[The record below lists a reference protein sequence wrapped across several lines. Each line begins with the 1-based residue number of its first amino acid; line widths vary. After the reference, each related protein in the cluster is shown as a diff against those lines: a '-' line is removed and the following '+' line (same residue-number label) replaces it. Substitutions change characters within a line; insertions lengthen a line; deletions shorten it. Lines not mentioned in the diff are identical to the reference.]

1 MTSKNYARSM
11 YNAIITNL
19 SNPMPQMK
27 RLSNAFIL
35 FILLFH
41 SCSPKK
47 EQKVVENTPLFTKL
61 NAAQTNITFNNALTE
76 TDSLNYF
83 TYTSIYM
90 GGGISVGDINNDGL
104 QDVFFT
110 GNQVKNKLYL
120 NKGNLQFEDISAQS
134 NTQGDE
140 RWYTGTTMVDINNDG
155 YLDIYCSVAGK
166 TGNKKNQLFINNQN
180 NTFTEAAAQ
189 YGIAHEGNSI
199 QATFFDYDNDGDLDM
214 YLANYP
220 ISHPSTSNMI
230 YKNRMENVNSIES
243 DKLYRNDGETF
254 TDVSEEAG
262 VKNYSF
268 SIGIAAADINNDGW
282 IDIYVSNDY
291 SIPDFLYINNQD
303 GTFREVIKQATNQ
316 TAFYGMGVDIA
327 DINNDG
333 FLDIFQADMDA
344 DNNRRSKANM
354 ASMNPR
360 LFHETVFYGF
370 HYQYMHNCFQLNTGY
385 MENGVPKFSNI
396 SRLTGTSSTDWSWAP
411 LFADF
416 DNDSHKDLFV
426 SNGTRKEINNKDFFK
441 KIGKKEYDK
450 LSLVEK
456 SAKIPSEKID
466 NFMFQNLGGLEFKK
480 VNKDWGIEHKGFS
493 NGAIYADLDND
504 GDLEIIL
511 NNIDEEAVIFQ
522 NNASNNYLKIQLEGT
537 VKNKH
542 ALGSRVTIF
551 SNGTQQ
557 VQELTLTRGF
567 QSSVAPELHFGL
579 GNETTIDS
587 LHIVWNDGE
596 ISKEKNI
603 KANQTRKYQHP
614 TPNTQ
619 HRIVKSQESRVK
631 NQELFTTDIDFSN
644 TIKHTEN
651 DHDDFATQ
659 VLLPHKMSTLGPAV
673 ATADVNNDGLEDI
686 YIGGAFG
693 LTSTLYLQTSKGF
706 TPQNTNAFD
715 ADKISEDVGALFFDA
730 DKDGDQDLYVVSGG
744 YEFAENSNFLKDRL
758 YLNDGNGNFQKS
770 NTALPE
776 FNSSG
781 SRAYT
786 LDYNKDG
793 KQDILVLGRQ
803 TPGKY
808 PFPTSSY
815 LLENISQKGKV
826 QFEDTTKNFAPDLQ
840 GIGMATSAVITD
852 FNNDSWDDI
861 ILVGEWMPITILQ
874 NNNGVFE
881 NVTEKMNLHE
891 TTGWWWS
898 INQGDFDGD
907 GDMDYIIGNNGQ
919 NYKYKATED
928 ETFDIYVEDFDKNKK
943 EDIVLSYYDDG
954 TQYPVRGRQC
964 SSQQVPTIKQKF
976 KNYDEFS
983 TATLIDVYGKKNLE
997 NALHYQVK
1005 SFASIYLENT
1015 ENGFKI
1021 HKLPVEAQ
1029 VSSINQILVKDY
1041 DNDGQLDALIA
1052 GNLYN
1057 SEVETPRNDASYGM
1071 FLKGD
1076 GHGNFQAVPVTQS
1089 GFFTTGDVKDL
1100 QHINIGNAPY
1110 ILSIKNNDYIQF
1122 IKHNNKH

>member
-1 MTSKNYARSM
+1 
-11 YNAIITNL
+11 
-19 SNPMPQMK
+19 MK
-27 RLSNAFIL
+27 RLSIYIL
-35 FILLFH
+35 ILLIC
-41 SCSPKK
+41 SCANDTDKK
-47 EQKVVENTPLFTKL
+47 VAVTKPLFTKL
-61 NAAQTNITFNNALTE
+61 SAQQTNVSFANNLVE

-104 QDVFFT
+104 QDMFFT
-110 GNQVKNKLYL
+110 GNQVENKLYL
-120 NKGNLQFEDISAQS
+120 NKGELTFEDISTKS

-155 YLDIYCSVAGK
+155 FLDIYCSVSGK
-166 TGNKKNQLFINNQN
+166 SGNKKNQLFINNQD
-180 NTFTEAAAQ
+180 NTFTEAAEK
-189 YGIAHEGNSI
+189 YGIADEGNSI

-220 ISHPSTSNMI
+220 IAHPSTPNMI
-230 YKNRMENVNSIES
+230 YKNRMENVNNIET

-254 TDVSEEAG
+254 TDVSEAAG

-268 SIGIAAADINNDGW
+268 SIGIAAADVNNDGW
-282 IDIYVSNDY
+282 LDIYVSNDY

-303 GTFREVIKQATNQ
+303 GTFKEVIKEATNQ

-344 DNNRRSKANM
+344 DSNRRSKANM

-360 LFHETVFYGF
+360 LFYETVLYGF
-370 HYQYMHNCFQLNTGY
+370 HYQYMHNCLQLNSGY
-385 MENGVPKFSNI
+385 TENGIPKFANI

-456 SAKIPSEKID
+456 SKKIPNEKID
-466 NFMFQNLGGLEFKK
+466 NFMFKNLGGLEFKK
-480 VNKDWGIEHKGFS
+480 ANQEWGIEHKGFS
-493 NGAIYADLDND
+493 NGAVYADLDND

-522 NNASNNYLKIQLEGT
+522 NNASNNYLKIQFEGT
-537 VKNKH
+537 NTNKFG
-542 ALGSRVTIF
+542 LGTRATLYAD
-551 SNGTQQ
+551 GKQQ
-557 VQELTLTRGF
+557 IQELTLTRGF

-579 GNETTIDS
+579 GETSQIDS
-587 LHIVWNDGE
+587 LTVTWSNGNTITQ
-596 ISKEKNI
+596 KNI
-603 KANQTRKYQHP
+603 KANQKLIVNHKETRPKAQDP
-614 TPNTQ
+614 RPKTQ
-619 HRIVKSQESRVK
+619 Q
-631 NQELFTTDIDFSN
+631 LFTTDINLSR
-644 TIKHTEN
+644 TLKHTEN

-673 ATADVNNDGLEDI
+673 ATADINNDGLEDI
-686 YIGGAFG
+686 FVGGAFG
-693 LTSTLYLQTSKGF
+693 MPASVYLQTSNGF
-706 TPQNTNAFD
+706 KLQPTATFD
-715 ADKISEDVGALFFDA
+715 ADKISEDVGALFFDP
-730 DKDGDQDLYVVSGG
+730 DQDGDQDLYVVSGG
-744 YEFAENSNFLKDRL
+744 YEFSETSNFLKDRL
-758 YLNDGNGNFQKS
+758 YINDGNGQFQKS
-770 NTALPE
+770 DIAIPE
-776 FNSSG
+776 NMTSG
-781 SRAYT
+781 SRVYT

-793 KQDILVLGRQ
+793 KLDMLVLGRQ

-815 LLENISQKGKV
+815 LLENISQKGKI
-826 QFEDTTKNFAPDLQ
+826 QFEDNTKNFAPVLE
-840 GIGMATSAVITD
+840 GIGMATSAIITD
-852 FNNDSWDDI
+852 FNNDSWEDI
-861 ILVGEWMPITILQ
+861 ILVGEWMPVTILQ
-874 NNNGVFE
+874 NNKGVYE
-881 NVTEKMNLHE
+881 NITEQLNLQE

-898 INQGDFDGD
+898 INQGDFDND
-907 GDMDYIIGNNGQ
+907 GDMDYLIGNNGL

-928 ETFDIYVEDFDKNKK
+928 ETFDIYVEDFDKNSK

-954 TQYPVRGRQC
+954 EQYPVRGRQC
-964 SSQQVPTIKQKF
+964 SSQQVPGIKQKF
-976 KNYDEFS
+976 KNYDEYS

-997 NALHYQVK
+997 NALHYQIK

-1015 ENGFKI
+1015 KDGFKI
-1021 HKLPVEAQ
+1021 HQLPMQAQ
-1029 VSSINQILVKDY
+1029 VSSINQILVDDY
-1041 DNDGQLDALIA
+1041 DKDGNLDALIA

-1076 GHGNFQAVPVTQS
+1076 GSGNFQAIPVTQS
-1089 GFFTTGDVKDL
+1089 GFYTNGDVKDL
-1100 QHINIGNAPY
+1100 QKITIDNTPY
-1110 ILSIKNNDYIQF
+1110 ILSIKNNDFIQF
-1122 IKHNNKH
+1122 IKHNN

>member
-1 MTSKNYARSM
+1 
-11 YNAIITNL
+11 
-19 SNPMPQMK
+19 MK
-27 RLSNAFIL
+27 RLSNALLL
-35 FILLFH
+35 FILIYGCA
-41 SCSPKK
+41 SENDK
-47 EQKVVENTPLFTKL
+47 KVVENKLLFTKL
-61 NAAQTNITFNNALTE
+61 DAQQTNITFNNALVE

-104 QDVFFT
+104 SDLFFT
-110 GNQVKNKLYL
+110 GNQVENKLYL
-120 NKGNLQFEDISAQS
+120 NKGDLQFEDIAVQS
-134 NTQGDE
+134 NLQGDD

-166 TGNKKNQLFINNQN
+166 KGNKKNQLFINNQN
-180 NTFTEAAAQ
+180 NTFTEAAEK
-189 YGIAHEGNSI
+189 YGLADEGNSI
-199 QATFFDYDNDGDLDM
+199 QATFFDYDNDGDVDM

-220 ISHPSTSNMI
+220 IAHPSTSNMV
-230 YKNRMENVNSIES
+230 YKNRMENVNTIES

-254 TDVSEEAG
+254 TDVSEAAG
-262 VKNYSF
+262 VQNYSF
-268 SIGIAAADINNDGW
+268 SIGIAAADLNNDGW
-282 IDIYVSNDY
+282 LDIYVSNDY
-291 SIPDFLYINNQD
+291 SIPDFMYINNQD
-303 GTFREVIKQATNQ
+303 GTFTEVIKEATNQ

-344 DNNRRSKANM
+344 DNNRRQKANM

-360 LFHETVFYGF
+360 LFYETVLYGF
-370 HYQYMHNCFQLNTGY
+370 HYQYMHNCLQLNSGF
-385 MENGVPKFSNI
+385 MENGVPKFANI

-441 KIGKKEYDK
+441 KIGKKEYDE

-456 SAKIPSEKID
+456 SAQIPSEKID
-466 NFMFQNLGGLEFKK
+466 NFMFKNLGGLEFKK
-480 VNKDWGIEHKGFS
+480 ANQDWGIAHKGFS
-493 NGAIYADLDND
+493 NGAVYADLDND

-511 NNIDEEAVIFQ
+511 NNIDEEAVIFK
-522 NNASNNYLKIQLEGT
+522 NNASNNYLKIQLQGT
-537 VKNKH
+537 EKNKH
-542 ALGSRVTIF
+542 GLGSRVTIYVD
-551 SNGTQQ
+551 GKQQ

-579 GNETTIDS
+579 NKATQIDS
-587 LHIVWNDGE
+587 LKVIWNDGN
-596 ISKEKNI
+596 SYTQKNI
-603 KANQTRKYQHP
+603 KTNQTLVLNHTTTVTSSVHIER
-614 TPNTQ
+614 
-619 HRIVKSQESRVK
+619 SR
-631 NQELFTTDIDFSN
+631 NEHLFTTNTPLSK
-644 TIKHTEN
+644 TIKHFEN

-659 VLLPHKMSTLGPAV
+659 VLLPHKMSTLGPAT

-686 YIGGAFG
+686 FLGGSFG
-693 LTSTLYLQTSKGF
+693 LTSTLYLQTTAGF
-706 TPQNTNAFD
+706 KPQKRADFD
-715 ADKISEDVGALFFDA
+715 ADKISEDVGALFFDP
-730 DKDGDQDLYVVSGG
+730 DQDGDQDLYVVSGG
-744 YEFAENSNFLKDRL
+744 YEFANNSNFLKDRL
-758 YLNDGNGNFQKS
+758 YINDGKGNFQK
-770 NTALPE
+770 NENALPDTKI
-776 FNSSG
+776 SG

-815 LLENISQKGKV
+815 LLENKSSKDAV
-826 QFEDTTKNFAPDLQ
+826 QFEDNTKKVSPSLE
-840 GIGMATSAVITD
+840 GIGMATSAIITD
-852 FNNDSWDDI
+852 FNNDSWEDI
-861 ILVGEWMPITILQ
+861 LLVGEWMPITILQ
-874 NNNGVFE
+874 NNQGVFE
-881 NVTEKMNLHE
+881 NITETMNLQE

-898 INQGDFDGD
+898 IQQGDFDND
-907 GDMDYIIGNNGQ
+907 GDLDYLIGNNGL

-928 ETFDIYVEDFDKNKK
+928 ETFDIYVEDFDKNQK

-954 TQYPVRGRQC
+954 EQYPVRGRQC
-964 SSQQVPTIKQKF
+964 SSQQVPGIKQKF
-976 KNYDEFS
+976 KNYDEYA

-997 NALHYQVK
+997 NALHYQIK

-1021 HKLPVEAQ
+1021 HELPIEVQ
-1029 VSSINQILVKDY
+1029 FSSINQILVDDY
-1041 DNDGQLDALIA
+1041 DNDGNLDALVA

-1057 SEVETPRNDASYGM
+1057 SEVETPRNDASYGA

-1076 GHGNFQAVPVTQS
+1076 GNGNFQAIPVTQS
-1089 GFFTTGDVKDL
+1089 GFYTSGDVKDL
-1100 QHINIGNAPY
+1100 QQITIGNASY

-1122 IKHNNKH
+1122 IKHNNKRKL

>member
-1 MTSKNYARSM
+1 
-11 YNAIITNL
+11 
-19 SNPMPQMK
+19 MK
-27 RLSNAFIL
+27 RLSCTFIL
-35 FILLFH
+35 FLLIY
-41 SCSPKK
+41 SCSPKNDT
-47 EQKVVENTPLFTKL
+47 VVSTEKLFTKL
-61 NAAQTNITFNNALTE
+61 DAQKTKVTFNNKLVE

-90 GGGISVGDINNDGL
+90 GGGVSVGDINNDGL
-104 QDVFFT
+104 SDLFFT
-110 GNQVKNKLYL
+110 GNQVQNKVYL
-120 NKGNLQFEDISAQS
+120 NKGNLEFQDITETS
-134 NTQGDE
+134 NASGDN

-166 TGNKKNQLFINNQN
+166 SGNKKNQLFLNNKD
-180 NTFTEAAAQ
+180 NTFTEAAEK
-189 YGIAHEGNSI
+189 YGIADEGNSI

-220 ISHPSTSNMI
+220 IGHPSTPNMI
-230 YKNRMENVNSIES
+230 YKNRMDNPKTIES

-282 IDIYVSNDY
+282 LDIYVSNDY
-291 SIPDFLYINNQD
+291 SIPDFMYINNQD
-303 GTFREVIKQATNQ
+303 GTFKEVIKEATNQ

-344 DNNRRSKANM
+344 DSNRRQKANM

-360 LFHETVFYGF
+360 LFYETVLYGF
-370 HYQYMHNCFQLNTGY
+370 HYQYMHNCMQLNSGF

-441 KIGKKEYDK
+441 NIGKEEYEK
-450 LSLVEK
+450 LSLLEK
-456 SAKIPSEKID
+456 SQRIPSEKID
-466 NFMFQNLGGLEFKK
+466 NFMFKNLGGLEFKK
-480 VNKDWGIEHKGFS
+480 TNQDWGIEHKGFS
-493 NGAIYADLDND
+493 NGAVYADLDND
-504 GDLEIIL
+504 GDLEIII

-522 NNASNNYLKIQLEGT
+522 NNASNTNNYLKIQFKGT
-537 VKNKH
+537 TTNKYG
-542 ALGSRVTIF
+542 LGSRAIVYVE
-551 SNGTQQ
+551 GKQQ
-557 VQELTLTRGF
+557 IQELTLTRGF

-579 GNETTIDS
+579 EKVSQIDS
-587 LHIVWNDGE
+587 IKVIWNDGN
-596 ISKEKNI
+596 IFTQKNI
-603 KANQTRKYQHP
+603 PANQTLVLNHEKANPKPVTSSVNIER
-614 TPNTQ
+614 
-619 HRIVKSQESRVK
+619 SRNGVEM
-631 NQELFTTDIDFSN
+631 QTLFTTNTTLSK

-659 VLLPHKMSTLGPAV
+659 VLLPHKMSTLGPAL

-686 YIGGAFG
+686 FLGGSFG
-693 LTSTLYLQTSKGF
+693 LPSTLYLQTKEGF
-706 TPQNTNAFD
+706 KPQKTTAFD
-715 ADKISEDVGALFFDA
+715 ADKISEDAGALFFDP

-744 YEFAENSNFLKDRL
+744 YEFSKKSNFLKDRL
-758 YLNDGNGNFQKS
+758 YINDGNGQFQKS
-770 NTALPE
+770 ETAIPS
-776 FNSSG
+776 NNISG

-793 KQDILVLGRQ
+793 KKDVLVLGRQ
-803 TPGKY
+803 IPGKY

-815 LLENISQKGKV
+815 LLENSSSKTAV
-826 QFEDTTKNFAPDLQ
+826 RFEDNTKKTAAFLE
-840 GIGMATSAVITD
+840 GIGMATSAIITD
-852 FNNDSWDDI
+852 FNNDSWEDI

-874 NNNGVFE
+874 NNKGVFE
-881 NVTEKMNLHE
+881 NVTEKFGLQE

-898 INQGDFDGD
+898 INQGDFDND
-907 GDMDYIIGNNGQ
+907 GDIDYVIGNNGL

-954 TQYPVRGRQC
+954 KQYPVRGRQC
-964 SSQQVPTIKQKF
+964 SSQQVPGIKQKF

-983 TATLIDVYGKKNLE
+983 TATLIDVYGKTKLE
-997 NALHYQVK
+997 SALHYQVK

-1015 ENGFKI
+1015 KDGFKI
-1021 HKLPVEAQ
+1021 HELPMQAQ
-1029 VSSINQILVKDY
+1029 VSSINQILVDDY
-1041 DNDGQLDALIA
+1041 DKDGHLDVLIA

-1057 SEVETPRNDASYGM
+1057 SEVETPRNDASHGVL
-1071 FLKGD
+1071 LKGN
-1076 GHGNFQAVPVTQS
+1076 GNGSFKAILTIES
-1089 GFFTTGDVKDL
+1089 GFFTNGDVKDL
-1100 QHINIGNAPY
+1100 KRIKIKNQDY
-1110 ILSIKNNDYIQF
+1110 ILSVKNNDFLQF
-1122 IKHNNKH
+1122 IKYNK